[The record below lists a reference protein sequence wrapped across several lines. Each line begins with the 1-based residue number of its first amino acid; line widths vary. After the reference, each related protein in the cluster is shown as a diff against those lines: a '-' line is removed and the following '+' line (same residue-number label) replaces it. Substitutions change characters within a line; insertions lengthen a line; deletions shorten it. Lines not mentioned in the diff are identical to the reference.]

1 MKVRKAVIPAAGL
14 GTRMLPATKTV
25 PKEMLPMVDKPVIQY
40 IIEEAVA
47 SGIEDILIVTNRAK
61 SAMDDYFDYYPELE
75 TRLLQAGKERELV
88 EVRRAA
94 DLANIFYVRQKET
107 KGLGHAIWRAKRFVG
122 DEPFAVLLGDD
133 IMRSQTPV
141 IGQLIAGAEKY
152 GASCVGVQQVSTD
165 HCDAEG
171 LTADRFQETGTAF
184 VMAKLALEYVH
195 PITAGSRL
203 RLVTEP
209 AVPQRAVY
217 RRFTTI
223 TDAEGREVCRVAAR
237 WVLIDVKQRHILR
250 THPGALAF
258 PFSEEVNRTLDLSI
272 PRSTELEPAGEYTA
286 AYSRTDRNG
295 HLNNACYA
303 DLVCDVLP
311 PEVLCQ
317 RPIRRMAISYH
328 EELRLGETMELFLGK
343 TGEDTY
349 YICGKKGGRR
359 CFEASVTLGEK
370 EKEES

>member
-1 MKVRKAVIPAAGL
+1 MP
-14 GTRMLPATKTV
+14 
-25 PKEMLPMVDKPVIQY
+25 Y
-40 IIEEAVA
+40 
-47 SGIEDILIVTNRAK
+47 
-61 SAMDDYFDYYPELE
+61 
-75 TRLLQAGKERELV
+75 
-88 EVRRAA
+88 
-94 DLANIFYVRQKET
+94 QKEIIAQQYECDIHDEWPV
-107 KGLGHAIWRAKRFVG
+107 GAILRH
-122 DEPFAVLLGDD
+122 
-133 IMRSQTPV
+133 
-141 IGQLIAGAEKY
+141 
-152 GASCVGVQQVSTD
+152 VQQVSTD

-223 TDAEGREVCRVAAR
+223 TDAEGREVCRVDAR

-250 THPGALAF
+250 THPEALAF

-272 PRSTELEPAGEYTA
+272 PRSKELEPAGEYTA

-317 RPIRRMAISYH
+317 RSIRRMAISYH
-328 EELRLGETMELFLGK
+328 EELRLGESMELFLGK